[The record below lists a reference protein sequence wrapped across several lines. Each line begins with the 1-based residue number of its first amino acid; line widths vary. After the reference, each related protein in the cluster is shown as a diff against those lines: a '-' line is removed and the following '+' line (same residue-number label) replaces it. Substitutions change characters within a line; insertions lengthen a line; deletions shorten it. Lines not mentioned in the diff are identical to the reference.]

1 MDIDK
6 KKRIEELFVIINNEF
21 KEIDI
26 KLIVINEYLGKIK
39 PAK

>member
-21 KEIDI
+21 KEIDR

>member
-21 KEIDI
+21 KEIDR
-26 KLIVINEYLGKIK
+26 KLIVINKYLGKIK